1 MLHQKISQHF
11 EMVELL
17 YWPQHWP
24 IDQCSLEIQ
33 GYPRCSSSIC
43 SKTCAS
49 SGPAPSRPSIDINR
63 LQWLWSCRHLPMI
76 QKRLQSTIHHK
87 RFFLV
92 SWKGFP
98 EWRTKSKAKVEK
110 LEWPHI
116 RHKASKMATMCI
128 VSGLMFCA
136 IIRSVASSKCH
147 TLWGRIW
154 LNLINNIC
162 LSLFKHR
169 EITSNIHTYDHW

>member
-1 MLHQKISQHF
+1 
-11 EMVELL
+11 MVELL
-17 YWPQHWP
+17 YLPQHWP

-49 SGPAPSRPSIDINR
+49 SGPTPINPQQAIRHQSTSIDYSDCGAADI
-63 LQWLWSCRHLPMI
+63 CRHLPNMI
-76 QKRLQSTIHHK
+76 QKRLQSAIHHK

-98 EWRTKSKAKVEK
+98 EWRTKSKAEVEK

-136 IIRSVASSKCH
+136 IIRSVTSSKCH
-147 TLWGRIW
+147 T
-154 LNLINNIC
+154 
-162 LSLFKHR
+162 
-169 EITSNIHTYDHW
+169 